1 MTKTV
6 DLSVM
11 IKFPTE
17 IIIELEKI
25 QKQFIWPSKPKI
37 KSKTISS
44 GFKDR
49 GLKNLDINKKIASL

>member
-37 KSKTISS
+37 KNKTISS
-44 GFKDR
+44 SFKDR

>member
-25 QKQFIWPSKPKI
+25 QKQFIWPCKAKI
-37 KSKTISS
+37 KNKTISS

>member
-37 KSKTISS
+37 KNKTISS